1 MDELLR
7 VKANLKRGA
16 EYVGGHLTVR
26 TDGLYFHPHQF
37 NIQIADLFINKAEIR
52 EIKKI
57 RTLGLVP
64 NGLQLAL
71 LNGGVVTLVVSS
83 RAKLMQTIEDAYQL

>member
-1 MDELLR
+1 MDELIR

-16 EYVGGHLTVR
+16 EYVGGHLTAK

-37 NIQIADLFINKAEIR
+37 NIQTADLFIKKAEIR
-52 EIKKI
+52 ELKKI

-64 NGLQLAL
+64 NGLQIVLT
-71 LNGGVVTLVVSS
+71 NGEVVILVVSN
-83 RAKLMQTIEDAYQL
+83 RAKLMQTIEDAYRL